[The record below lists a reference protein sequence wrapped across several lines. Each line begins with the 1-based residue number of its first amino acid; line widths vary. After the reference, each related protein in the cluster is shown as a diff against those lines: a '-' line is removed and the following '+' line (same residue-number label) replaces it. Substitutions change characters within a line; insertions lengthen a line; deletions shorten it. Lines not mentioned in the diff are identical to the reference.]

1 MAAKHD
7 LWLYNDIPSWYD
19 ICFIPEF
26 KYKVEDAGEVQDAA
40 QDKGDYCGD
49 GVSCGTNTMWKTVW
63 FYNGI
68 CMTVMGCN
76 YILLALGSFF
86 FWPRL
91 IGTYLN
97 CCFGCGALIG
107 AFLGIF
113 EATSP
118 MGAYC
123 GYNESANT
131 MTGDDTFDEGGMTY
145 QTDQVMMLLFGII
158 QLLLGL
164 AQCSCCWMPL
174 CCTPVK
180 DKEYEKEK
188 EKKKDKEQENEKNK
202 KKTKKKKKKKKKT
215 KNKKEKK
222 KEEKEQK
229 KQMEASQQQMM
240 MAPQAPVMMPGQMP
254 AGQVQATG
262 MPMQMQQQ
270 QPQMMMNQYG

>member
-1 MAAKHD
+1 MEEEDGYFIIRADDADVMHD
-7 LWLYNDIPSWYD
+7 MYQSWLYNDDPPSWYD
-19 ICFIPEF
+19 NCFIPEF
-26 KYKVEDAGEVQDAA
+26 KYKVEDAGEVLDAA

-174 CCTPVK
+174 CCTPVE
-180 DKEYEKEK
+180 DKEH
-188 EKKKDKEQENEKNK
+188 EQ
-202 KKTKKKKKKKKKT
+202 
-215 KNKKEKK
+215 K
-222 KEEKEQK
+222 KEEKESQK
-229 KQMEASQQQMM
+229 
-240 MAPQAPVMMPGQMP
+240 
-254 AGQVQATG
+254 
-262 MPMQMQQQ
+262 
-270 QPQMMMNQYG
+270 